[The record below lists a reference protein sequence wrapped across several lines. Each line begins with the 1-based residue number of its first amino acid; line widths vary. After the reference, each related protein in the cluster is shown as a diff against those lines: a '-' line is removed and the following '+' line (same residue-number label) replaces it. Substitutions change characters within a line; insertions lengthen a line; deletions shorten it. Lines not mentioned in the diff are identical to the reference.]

1 MNTRSPFSF
10 LHRLAAQMPRPPRA
24 PQWLVK
30 GTQQR
35 LVLLL
40 NHVLQQEP
48 VAMQRLQR
56 QSGRVARVQWRS
68 LYMALQVTPA
78 GLLDLAPEGAHA
90 DLQAWLTQES
100 PLELARGALS
110 GERPGIR
117 IEGDVQLAADIQ
129 WLAEHLRWDLED
141 DVARLVG
148 DVPAHAMASAVRR
161 VLDALRGFAGGRRS
175 FDDAGNALTERRL

>member
-90 DLQAWLTQES
+90 DLQVWLTQES
-100 PLELARGALS
+100 PLELARGALA
-110 GERPGIR
+110 GERPEIR

-129 WLAEHLRWDLED
+129 WLAQNLRWDIED
-141 DVARLVG
+141 DLARLLG
-148 DVPAHAMASAVRR
+148 DTTAHLLAGAAQR
-161 VLDALRGFAGGRRS
+161 VLAALRGFVARARPHAGAGA
-175 FDDAGNALTERRL
+175 DASAGT